1 MTSDNH
7 RELSK
12 IDTCNDLLQEIENP
26 PVKQEHPD
34 DFDVAIMTE
43 IRQDILDLKEKLKNA
58 NISGRIE
65 LPYRIYT
72 NACKAEMK
80 GFYRFKH
87 LECFKE
93 SFGYEL
99 GVQAVVE
106 YQNST
111 DTPTDVQETA

>member
-26 PVKQEHPD
+26 PVKQTPQG
-34 DFDVAIMTE
+34 DFDIAIMAE
-43 IRQDILDLKEKLKNA
+43 IKQDILDLKEKLKNE

-111 DTPTDVQETA
+111 DTTTDLQETA